1 MNAIKQFHIPY
12 PVGQDNNYDT
22 WNNYNNQYWPAEYLI
37 DSSGN
42 IRREDFGE
50 GNYPQMEQAIQKLL
64 KDAGKK
70 LSQGITT
77 LPDQTPTNQIS
88 PETYLGSTRMEYY
101 YPSGSIATSLQDFI
115 LHPNIPINTFSL
127 GGNWDITNENAT
139 TEKNAIL
146 EYHFYASKVYII
158 LNPPTG
164 INALSKCY
172 LMEILFLL
180 QSQELMLIMELLTLH
195 QINCI
200 ISSISGTHYKITF

>member
-50 GNYPQMEQAIQKLL
+50 GNYTQMEQAIQKLL

-101 YPSGSIATSLQDFI
+101 YSTGSLNNGTQ
-115 LHPNIPINTFSL
+115 TFSL
-127 GGNWDITNENAT
+127 SNNLSPNSFSYGGVWTIQD
-139 TEKNAIL
+139 
-146 EYHFYASKVYII
+146 EYALTGDKAVLNYNFTADKVYII
-158 LNPPTG
+158 LSTG
-164 INALSKCY
+164 FCKEPVCDSLP
-172 LMEILFLL
+172 
-180 QSQELMLIMELLTLH
+180 
-195 QINCI
+195 
-200 ISSISGTHYKITF
+200 